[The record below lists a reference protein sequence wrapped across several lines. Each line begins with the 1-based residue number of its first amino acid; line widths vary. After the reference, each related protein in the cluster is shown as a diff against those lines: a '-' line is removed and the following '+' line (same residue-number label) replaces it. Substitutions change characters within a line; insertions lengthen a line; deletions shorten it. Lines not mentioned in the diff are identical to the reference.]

1 MALSR
6 LIDLFDLSK
15 VFRAVSRLLT
25 GFMYESVRDFV
36 RDAIVVATGL
46 AQQRGIEVSVERLS
60 YVLAIAS
67 ARGGAPLPIDCRTK
81 RVDERIIN
89 DVLDELVRE
98 GVIERE
104 GETLR
109 LTLWK
114 GWEEFV
120 EALERLKLNAPK
132 AYANIKVWSTEKEIA
147 VMKLYL
153 TKLLEH

>member
-6 LIDLFDLSK
+6 LLDLFDLSK

-67 ARGGAPLPIDCRTK
+67 ARGGAPLPIDSRTK

-109 LTLWK
+109 LTLWR

-132 AYANIKVWSTEKEIA
+132 AYANISVWSTEKEIA

-153 TKLLEH
+153 TKLLER